1 MKKNARR
8 ENEGGAIFAD
18 RRASWAVVRR
28 ISRCDALHDAVRDA
42 ECEPFIVAAVFDP
55 FCPPILRSRCMAV
68 GAPAA
73 ISGSGAFSS
82 LKEID
87 MGDMQ

>member
-1 MKKNARR
+1 MMQCMMQC
-8 ENEGGAIFAD
+8 
-18 RRASWAVVRR
+18 VVRNAGL
-28 ISRCDALHDAVRDA
+28 SSL
-42 ECEPFIVAAVFDP
+42 
-55 FCPPILRSRCMAV
+55 PPCSTLFVPLILRSRCMAV